1 MTDKLTDSNS
11 ESDTRSGHGS
21 RDRKPSLKWWARY
34 HEEDY
39 DAVERRL
46 SACRNVML
54 YGRMDSATRMLKLA
68 SVNAVMSI
76 QTSVDRHE
84 RAFTMWQ
91 AGDRSLKTCLQE
103 TTYGNQKYGWVSE
116 SLATFDFQACVEILR
131 HGTGPQASNIEQT
144 VEYLVDNFKGLSYTK
159 ASFTL
164 AMIGVWECACL
175 DSHMRRLLGIDTDK
189 SWSSV
194 GAYQSDVERM
204 VEHFDTPF
212 NKPFLIQWSSWDRE
226 RGEHTRHMS
235 FYREALPALVN

>member
-1 MTDKLTDSNS
+1 MTDS
-11 ESDTRSGHGS
+11 
-21 RDRKPSLKWWARY
+21 PSLKWWCRY

-54 YGRMDSATRMLKLA
+54 HGRMDSATRMLKLA

-103 TTYGNQKYGWVSE
+103 TTYGYQKYDWVSE
-116 SLATFDFQACVEILR
+116 SLATFDFETCVEILR
-131 HGTGPQASNIEQT
+131 PDDIQGTVDYTAAI
-144 VEYLVDNFKGLSYTK
+144 EYLVDNFKGLSYTK

-164 AMIGVWECACL
+164 AMVGIWECACL
-175 DSHMRRLLGIDTDK
+175 DSHMRKLLDLDAK
-189 SWSSV
+189 QSWNSAT
-194 GAYQSDVERM
+194 AYQSDVNRM
-204 VEHFDTPF
+204 VETFETPF
-212 NKPFLIQWSSWDRE
+212 DKPFLIQWAVWSWE
-226 RGEHTRHMS
+226 IGEHRDHMS
-235 FYREALPALVN
+235 FYREALPALVA

>member
-1 MTDKLTDSNS
+1 MTDS
-11 ESDTRSGHGS
+11 
-21 RDRKPSLKWWARY
+21 PSLKWFCEY
-34 HEEDY
+34 HKEDY

-54 YGRMDSATRMLKLA
+54 HGRMDSATWMLKLA

-116 SLATFDFQACVEILR
+116 SLATFDFETCVETLR
-131 HGTGPQASNIEQT
+131 ESGHTAAI
-144 VEYLVDNFKGLSYTK
+144 EYLVDNFKGLSYTK

-164 AMIGVWECACL
+164 AMVGIWECACL
-175 DSHMRRLLGIDTDK
+175 DSHMRKLLDLDAK
-189 SWSSV
+189 QSWNFAE
-194 GAYQSDVERM
+194 AYQSDVDKM
-204 VEHFDTPF
+204 VEEFDTPF
-212 NKPFLIQWSSWDRE
+212 DKPFLIQWAVWSWE
-226 RGEHTRHMS
+226 IGEHRDHMS